1 MDRKLSNSANSKI
14 EMHDRQEYT
23 LIQPNES
30 YLRKD
35 RYEERVAWYSC
46 DIRSV
51 SFEIHFD
58 QAQSYSKKDSRV
70 LASVQ

>member
-35 RYEERVAWYSC
+35 RYEERAAWCSW

-58 QAQSYSKKDSRV
+58 QAQSSSEEDSRV